1 MSHWRTEHILPLRF
15 DDTSVLGLL
24 HSIVDVEAATYPR
37 VELEYSYYKS
47 LAESKLISCKISK

>member
-1 MSHWRTEHILPLRF
+1 LPLRF